1 MTSGTRSGSTW
12 VGKKLVQPTRSRQC
26 FTSFRDGCLTS
37 FLDGVSHLPHCSP
50 GRELGCI
57 HKGSESF
64 WVCSRQFKCSAHR
77 VGLNGR
83 NPKVPES
90 VRLFRIDGGC
100 LRTNVVVVGEQNDAG
115 TGRLKHTVSE
125 TGCLRERGVDL
136 AGNKSQAR
144 PDWVDGKEER
154 LLRRHGNGMTAPPIP
169 QVESRLRD
177 PEARCR
183 LR

>member
-1 MTSGTRSGSTW
+1 MTSETRSGSTW
-12 VGKKLVQPTRSRQC
+12 VGYSFVQPTRSRQC

-37 FLDGVSHLPHCSP
+37 FFDGVSHLPHCSP

-57 HKGSESF
+57 HRVNESF

-90 VRLFRIDGGC
+90 VRLFRINGGC
-100 LRTNVVVVGEQNDAG
+100 LRTIVVVVGEQNDAG
-115 TGRLKHTVSE
+115 TGRLKHTVSD

-154 LLRRHGNGMTAPPIP
+154 LTRRHVMGMPAPPIP
-169 QVESRLRD
+169 QVECRLRD